1 MKSKKDAI
9 NPKNDDDKCLQQVAK
24 LTLNHK
30 EIGKNVERITKIK
43 YFIDKY
49 NRERINKKQYILPMF
64 QNITQSLKKQVIL
77 LMIQNKE
84 KWHYLVV
91 TRLSA
96 LLTRV
101 ISSNN
106 SHFYYLNCLP
116 LFRKNQTQ
124 VA

>member
-30 EIGKNVERITKIK
+30 EIGKNVKRITKIK

-64 QNITQSLKKQVIL
+64 QNITQSLK
-77 LMIQNKE
+77 NK
-84 KWHYLVV
+84 
-91 TRLSA
+91 S
-96 LLTRV
+96 
-101 ISSNN
+101 
-106 SHFYYLNCLP
+106 F
-116 LFRKNQTQ
+116 F
-124 VA
+124 